1 MSTLICDSKQ
11 FKKAASI
18 LSKLDTIKNI
28 IYFEEDGES
37 NDSGISGDM
46 GNVKAISFHDVEKLG
61 KDFPSDPR
69 LPKKDDI
76 AVVMYTS
83 GSTGLPKVCATGKKP
98 IRFHSQI
105 DSLTIICLLHK
116 KISLVLNR

>member
-18 LSKLDTIKNI
+18 LSKLETIKNI

-37 NDSGISGDM
+37 NDFGISGDM
-46 GNVKAISFHDVEKLG
+46 GNVEAASFHDVEKLG
-61 KDFPSDPR
+61 KDNPSDPR
-69 LPKKDDI
+69 LPEKDDI

-83 GSTGLPKVCATGKKP
+83 GSTGLPKVCATEKNCQ
-98 IRFHSQI
+98 FS
-105 DSLTIICLLHK
+105 
-116 KISLVLNR
+116 